1 MSVLSGVQCPVHSHY
16 ELCGSGCEVTCHSLA
31 PPAGCHSPCM
41 EGCVC
46 DEGYIRSGEQCVP
59 LSQCGCLYGN
69 RYYLIYQQFY
79 PGKTVSRCAL
89 VYRMARYEDTK
100 LE

>member
-79 PGKTVSRCAL
+79 PGKNCEQVCTCSSDGQV
-89 VYRMARYEDTK
+89 
-100 LE
+100 